1 MRIFL
6 SFILILLANVSYCQF
21 ENTDV
26 GARPAGLNGAFT
38 SLADNSLAI
47 FYNPA
52 GLSQMKDREVSFF
65 YSPAPYGLTELS
77 SAAVTYAE
85 PTKYGTFGAAVK
97 TYGYE
102 LYREINGLVSY
113 GNNYKGKIYYG
124 ANLNIYHLAIQN
136 YNSATAFGVDFGA
149 LAKLTDFLQWGFYAK
164 NLTGSTIGQSKEKIA
179 QVFRTGFTFKPR
191 GDLNLIL
198 ETEKDVKYAFSFRGA
213 FEYSPVQFFQVR
225 AGIGSEP
232 TTFAAGAGFRYSIFQ
247 LDYGFQ
253 NNSDL
258 GFTHQAALTINFG
271 GLKK

>member
-1 MRIFL
+1 LRIFL

-113 GNNYKGKIYYG
+113 SNNYKGKIYYG